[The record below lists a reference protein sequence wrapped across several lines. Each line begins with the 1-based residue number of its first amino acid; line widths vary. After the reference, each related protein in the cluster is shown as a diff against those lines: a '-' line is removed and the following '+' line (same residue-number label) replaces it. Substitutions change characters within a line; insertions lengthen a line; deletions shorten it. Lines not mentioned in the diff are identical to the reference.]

1 MRRQLTTLSED
12 PDNFA
17 AEFDHWKSL
26 GVAGEYSSYLFGK
39 DSSYIA
45 PGGLEHVHLVPLE
58 ASALVKWDI
67 QWRRR
72 SRKVSDRA
80 LVYASDQTHG
90 HLLIYILGEPTAH
103 EVALMRTPEHQTLMR
118 KLSLIAKA
126 FIERG
131 AVIG

>member
-1 MRRQLTTLSED
+1 LRRQLTTLGED

-17 AEFDHWKSL
+17 AEFDRWKSL
-26 GVAGEYSSYLFGK
+26 GLAGEYSSYLFGK
-39 DSSYIA
+39 DGSYVA
-45 PGGLEHVHLVPLE
+45 PAGLEHVHLVPLE
-58 ASALVKWDI
+58 TAALVKWDL

-72 SRKVSDRA
+72 SREVSDRA

-103 EVALMRTPEHQTLMR
+103 EVALMRTTEHQTLMR
-118 KLSLIAKA
+118 KLARIASA